1 MNREAR
7 GGGNSNCR
15 WAGILI
21 VADHSE
27 EQRIIDD
34 PLGLWLRASETDGLG
49 AASGLD
55 RGFGGWHTPLLA
67 EDRRDPKP

>member
-21 VADHSE
+21 VASQNVRGDE
-27 EQRIIDD
+27 VAAVQRKTA
-34 PLGLWLRASETDGLG
+34 LRVL
-49 AASGLD
+49 
-55 RGFGGWHTPLLA
+55 
-67 EDRRDPKP
+67 KI